1 MSKFIIEI
9 RTKGFQNAKKGFQ
22 EIEKSSEKA
31 TKSKNRQ
38 RQATEGLRRQV
49 GALRN
54 NLLLVSFATVG
65 VTRAIGGF
73 VNASRQFEDVKTRL
87 VGLTGSAQGAEKA
100 FKAFN
105 EVAASTPFMLDDVVN
120 AGAQLQAFGLNAEAT
135 LRSVTDL
142 AAFMGTSATEAANA
156 LGRAFAGGAG
166 AADILRERGILNI
179 IKTTQGLD
187 DLSKTT
193 LPEFRQAL
201 LRTLIDPASG
211 IEGSSKRMS
220 ETLTGAMSNM
230 QDAITRFQAKVGDLL
245 VPTLMEAVKFTERF
259 FRAIDTQDILTFAR
273 HATALVTVIGAY
285 NAAMLVAQART
296 INFNRVLRAS
306 VVGLLAA
313 GVSQILK
320 MTGTFDDL
328 SDSIDDTT
336 NSANQGGMT
345 MNQYISTLNQ
355 GTTVLEKNTNLQR
368 THTDLLNKL
377 YLIQAQNQGADE
389 QYLKSRQL
397 IFDAERLLTS
407 TLKDK
412 VQVIK
417 DESLQTGELVVKLNE
432 INGKKVELSD
442 QEQQFLNTVVKG
454 FEIQKTNITL
464 NKDMAMSAQQLGSA
478 FSQVGANLR
487 ALSQEGLSAEK
498 KFAILLKTLGTV
510 LSLTPGTA
518 TGGTAISAF
527 ASLFAHTG
535 GLIKSNG
542 VQRFATGGM
551 VQGQDNVPIMAQAG
565 EFVMQR
571 SAVNSIGLQNLAQMN
586 NTGQPSGG
594 VTINIAGDMV
604 GDEDHVRTKVLPA
617 IKEELRRE
625 ALA

>member
-9 RTKGFQNAKKGFQ
+9 RTKGFRDAKKGFQ

-31 TKSKNRQ
+31 TKAKNRQ
-38 RQATEGLRRQV
+38 RQATAGLRRQV

-54 NLLLVSFATVG
+54 NLLLVSFATIG

-87 VGLTGSAQGAEKA
+87 VGLTGGVENAEKA

-105 EVAASTPFMLDDVVN
+105 EVAATTPFMLDDVVN

-142 AAFMGTSATEAANA
+142 AAFMGTTATEAANA

-193 LPEFRQAL
+193 LPQFRQAL
-201 LRTLIDPASG
+201 LKTLVDPASG

-220 ETLTGAMSNM
+220 QTLTGAMSNM
-230 QDAITRFQAKVGDLL
+230 QDAITRFQATVGDLL
-245 VPTLMEAVKFTERF
+245 TPFLMEAVQATERF
-259 FRAIDTQDILTFAR
+259 FRALDVQSLANFTR
-273 HATALVTVIGAY
+273 HVAALSAALIIFNAKAIIATA
-285 NAAMLVAQART
+285 RT
-296 INFNRVLRAS
+296 LQFSKALRAS
-306 VVGLLAA
+306 AIGVVALAIDKLLEYSGLL
-313 GVSQILK
+313 Q
-320 MTGTFDDL
+320 
-328 SDSIDDTT
+328 T
-336 NSANQGGMT
+336 NTNTLNNNAQALQNNS
-345 MNQYISTLNQ
+345 MNMQQYISSIGQSN
-355 GTTVLEKNTNLQR
+355 TVLEQNNELQK
-368 THTDLLNKL
+368 TQEALLNKL
-377 YLIQAQNQGADE
+377 FLINAQNNGMDE
-389 QYLKSRQL
+389 QRLKVSQL
-397 IFDAERLLTS
+397 IFDSEKLLKQAFGDRVEIQKGAS
-407 TLKDK
+407 LENQTLLFSVRDLK
-412 VQVIK
+412 
-417 DESLQTGELVVKLNE
+417 EGENE
-432 INGKKVELSD
+432 FINII
-442 QEQQFLNTVVKG
+442 QKG
-454 FEIQKTNITL
+454 FEIQKTNIML

-478 FSQVGANLR
+478 FSQVGNNLR

-510 LSLTPGTA
+510 LSLSPA
-518 TGGTAISAF
+518 SAAGGSVISAF

>member
-9 RTKGFQNAKKGFQ
+9 RTKGFTQAKKGF
-22 EIEKSSEKA
+22 EDIEKSSNKA
-31 TKSKNRQ
+31 TNAKNRQ
-38 RQATEGLRRQV
+38 RQATAGLRRQV

-65 VTRAIGGF
+65 LTKALGGF
-73 VNASRQFEDVKTRL
+73 VNASRKFEDVKTRL
-87 VGLTGSAQGAEKA
+87 VGLTGSIKNAEVA
-100 FKAFN
+100 FEAFN
-105 EVAASTPFMLDDVVN
+105 KVAATTPFMLDDVVN

-135 LRSVTDL
+135 LESVTDL
-142 AAFMGTSATEAANA
+142 AAFMGTNATEAANA

-193 LPEFRQAL
+193 LPQFRQAL
-201 LRTLIDPASG
+201 LKTLVDPASG

-220 ETLTGAMSNM
+220 KTLTGAMSNM

-245 VPTLMEAVKFTERF
+245 TPTLMKAVQATEAF
-259 FRAIDTQDILTFAR
+259 FRAIDLNDIMSFTR
-273 HATALVTVIGAY
+273 HVTALGVALTIY
-285 NAAMLVAQART
+285 NAKAIIAMTRT
-296 INFNRVLRAS
+296 INFSKALRAS
-306 VVGLLAA
+306 AVGALAFAISKLLEYSGAFASNTAA
-313 GVSQILK
+313 VN
-320 MTGTFDDL
+320 
-328 SDSIDDTT
+328 T
-336 NSANQGGMT
+336 NSQAVQQAGMN
-345 MNQYISTLNQ
+345 MNQYISTLGQSNI
-355 GTTVLEKNTNLQR
+355 VLERNNELQKIQGP
-368 THTDLLNKL
+368 LLNKL
-377 YLIQAQNQGADE
+377 FLINAQNLGMDDQR
-389 QYLKSRQL
+389 LKTSQL
-397 IFDAERLLTS
+397 IFDTETLLTQAFGDRLTFQKGLS
-407 TLKDK
+407 LQNQELNFTVTDLKEGEAEFL
-412 VQVIK
+412 QVIT
-417 DESLQTGELVVKLNE
+417 D
-432 INGKKVELSD
+432 
-442 QEQQFLNTVVKG
+442 G
-454 FEIQKTNITL
+454 FQIQKQNITL
-464 NKDMAMSAQQLGSA
+464 NKDMAMSSQQLGSA
-478 FSQVGANLR
+478 FSQVGNNLR

-518 TGGTAISAF
+518 AGGGAISAF

-535 GLIKSNG
+535 GLIKNNG
-542 VQRFATGGM
+542 IQRFATGGM
-551 VQGQDNVPIMAQAG
+551 VQGQDNIPIMAQAG

>member
-9 RTKGFQNAKKGFQ
+9 RTKGFTQAKKGF
-22 EIEKSSEKA
+22 EDIEKSSNKA
-31 TKSKNRQ
+31 TNAKNRQ
-38 RQATEGLRRQV
+38 RQATAGLRRQV

-65 VTRAIGGF
+65 LTKALGGF
-73 VNASRQFEDVKTRL
+73 VNASRKFEDVKTRL
-87 VGLTGSAQGAEKA
+87 VGLTGSIKNAEVA
-100 FKAFN
+100 FEAFN
-105 EVAASTPFMLDDVVN
+105 KVAATTPFMLDDVVN

-135 LRSVTDL
+135 LESVTDL
-142 AAFMGTSATEAANA
+142 AAFMGTNATEAANA

-193 LPEFRQAL
+193 LPQFRQAL
-201 LRTLIDPASG
+201 LKTLVDPASG

-220 ETLTGAMSNM
+220 KTLTGAMSNM

-245 VPTLMEAVKFTERF
+245 TPTLMKAVQATEAF
-259 FRAIDTQDILTFAR
+259 FRAIDFNDIMSFTR
-273 HATALVTVIGAY
+273 HVTALGVALTIY
-285 NAAMLVAQART
+285 NAKAIIAMTRT
-296 INFNRVLRAS
+296 INFSKALRAS
-306 VVGLLAA
+306 AVGALAFAISKLLEYSGAFASNTAA
-313 GVSQILK
+313 VN
-320 MTGTFDDL
+320 
-328 SDSIDDTT
+328 T
-336 NSANQGGMT
+336 NSQAVQQAGMN
-345 MNQYISTLNQ
+345 MNQYISTLGQSNI
-355 GTTVLEKNTNLQR
+355 VLERNNELQKIQGP
-368 THTDLLNKL
+368 LLNKL
-377 YLIQAQNQGADE
+377 FLINAQNLGMDDQR
-389 QYLKSRQL
+389 LKTSQL
-397 IFDAERLLTS
+397 IFDTETLLTQAFGDRLTFQKGLS
-407 TLKDK
+407 LQNQELNFTVTDLKEGEAEFL
-412 VQVIK
+412 QVIT
-417 DESLQTGELVVKLNE
+417 D
-432 INGKKVELSD
+432 
-442 QEQQFLNTVVKG
+442 G
-454 FEIQKTNITL
+454 FQIQKQNITL
-464 NKDMAMSAQQLGSA
+464 NKDMAMSSQQLGSA
-478 FSQVGANLR
+478 FSQVGNNLR

-518 TGGTAISAF
+518 AGGGAISAF

-535 GLIKSNG
+535 GLIKNNG
-542 VQRFATGGM
+542 IQRFATGGM
-551 VQGQDNVPIMAQAG
+551 VQGQDNIPIMAQAG

>member
-9 RTKGFQNAKKGFQ
+9 RTKGFTQAKKGF
-22 EIEKSSEKA
+22 EDIEKSSNKA
-31 TKSKNRQ
+31 TNAKNRQ
-38 RQATEGLRRQV
+38 RQATAGLRRQV

-65 VTRAIGGF
+65 LTKALGGF
-73 VNASRQFEDVKTRL
+73 VNASRKFEDVKTRL
-87 VGLTGSAQGAEKA
+87 VGLTGSIKNAEVA
-100 FKAFN
+100 FEAFN
-105 EVAASTPFMLDDVVN
+105 KVAATTPVMLDDVVN

-135 LRSVTDL
+135 LESVTDL
-142 AAFMGTSATEAANA
+142 AAFMGTNATEAANA

-193 LPEFRQAL
+193 LPQFRQAL
-201 LRTLIDPASG
+201 LKTLVDPASG

-220 ETLTGAMSNM
+220 KTLTGAMSNM

-245 VPTLMEAVKFTERF
+245 TPTLMKAVQATEAF
-259 FRAIDTQDILTFAR
+259 FRAIDLNDIMSFTR
-273 HATALVTVIGAY
+273 HVTALGVALTIY
-285 NAAMLVAQART
+285 NAKAIIAMTRT
-296 INFNRVLRAS
+296 INFSKALRAS
-306 VVGLLAA
+306 AVGALAFAISKLLEYSGAFASNTAA
-313 GVSQILK
+313 VN
-320 MTGTFDDL
+320 
-328 SDSIDDTT
+328 T
-336 NSANQGGMT
+336 NSQAVQQAGMN
-345 MNQYISTLNQ
+345 MNQYISTLGQSNI
-355 GTTVLEKNTNLQR
+355 VLERNNELQKIQGP
-368 THTDLLNKL
+368 LLNKL
-377 YLIQAQNQGADE
+377 FLINAQNLGMDDQR
-389 QYLKSRQL
+389 LKTSQL
-397 IFDAERLLTS
+397 IFDTETLLTQAFGDRLTFQKGLS
-407 TLKDK
+407 LQNQELNFTVTDLKEGEAEFL
-412 VQVIK
+412 QVIT
-417 DESLQTGELVVKLNE
+417 D
-432 INGKKVELSD
+432 
-442 QEQQFLNTVVKG
+442 G
-454 FEIQKTNITL
+454 FQIQKQNITL
-464 NKDMAMSAQQLGSA
+464 NKDMAMSSQQLGSA
-478 FSQVGANLR
+478 FSQVGNNLR

-518 TGGTAISAF
+518 AGGGAISAF

-535 GLIKSNG
+535 GLIKNNG
-542 VQRFATGGM
+542 IQRFATGGM
-551 VQGQDNVPIMAQAG
+551 VQGQDNIPIMAQAG

>member
-9 RTKGFQNAKKGFQ
+9 RTKGFRDAKKGFQ
-22 EIEKSSEKA
+22 EIEKSSDKA
-31 TKSKNRQ
+31 TKAKNRQ
-38 RQATEGLRRQV
+38 RQATAGLRRQV

-65 VTRAIGGF
+65 LTKAVGGF

-87 VGLTGSAQGAEKA
+87 VGLTGGAEEAERA
-100 FKAFN
+100 FASFN
-105 EVAASTPFMLDDVVN
+105 KVAATTPFMLDDVVN
-120 AGAQLQAFGLNAEAT
+120 AGAQLQAFGLNAEVT
-135 LRSVTDL
+135 LRAVTDL
-142 AAFMGTSATEAANA
+142 AAYMRTSVVEAANA
-156 LGRAFAGGAG
+156 VGRAFAGGAG
-166 AADILRERGILNI
+166 AADILRDRGVLNI
-179 IKTTQGLD
+179 IKTSQSLD
-187 DLSKTT
+187 DLRKTS
-193 LPEFRQAL
+193 LPEFRKAL
-201 LRTLIDPASG
+201 LNTLVDPAAR
-211 IEGSSKRMS
+211 IQGSSKRMS

-230 QDAITRFQAKVGDLL
+230 QDAIVRFQAKVGD
-245 VPTLMEAVKFTERF
+245 VFKPTLIEMAKSVEAF
-259 FRAIDTQDILTFAR
+259 FRALDIQSLIDFTRHVTALGIAFAAFNAKAII
-273 HATALVTVIGAY
+273 ATAT
-285 NAAMLVAQART
+285 T
-296 INFNRVLRAS
+296 INFSKVLRAS
-306 VVGLLAA
+306 AVGLVALA
-313 GVSQILK
+313 IDRLLK
-320 MTGTFDDL
+320 YTGAFQQN
-328 SDSIDDTT
+328 TT
-336 NSANQGGMT
+336 SVNNNAQSLQSHTMT
-345 MNQYISTLNQ
+345 MQQYISSLGSSNM
-355 GTTVLEKNTNLQR
+355 VLERNNELQK
-368 THTDLLNKL
+368 TQESLLNKL
-377 YLIQAQNQGADE
+377 FLINAQNNNMDE
-389 QYLKSRQL
+389 QRLKVSQL
-397 IFDAERLLTS
+397 IFDSEKLLTQAFGDRL
-407 TLKDK
+407 TFQKGL
-412 VQVIK
+412 
-417 DESLQTGELVVKLNE
+417 SLQTQDLKFKVVDLKEGEAE
-432 INGKKVELSD
+432 
-442 QEQQFLNTVVKG
+442 FLQIIEDG
-454 FEIQKTNITL
+454 FAIQKQNITL

-478 FSQVGANLR
+478 FSQVGNNLR

-518 TGGTAISAF
+518 AGGSAISAF

>member
-9 RTKGFQNAKKGFQ
+9 RTKGFTQAKKGF
-22 EIEKSSEKA
+22 EDIEKSSNKA
-31 TKSKNRQ
+31 TNAKNRQ
-38 RQATEGLRRQV
+38 RQATAGLRRQV

-65 VTRAIGGF
+65 LTKALGGF
-73 VNASRQFEDVKTRL
+73 VNASRKFEDVKTRL
-87 VGLTGSAQGAEKA
+87 VGLTGSIKNAEVA
-100 FKAFN
+100 FEAFN
-105 EVAASTPFMLDDVVN
+105 KVAATTPFMLDDVVN

-135 LRSVTDL
+135 LESVTDL
-142 AAFMGTSATEAANA
+142 AAFMGTNATEATNA

-193 LPEFRQAL
+193 LPQFRQAL
-201 LRTLIDPASG
+201 LKTLVDPASG

-220 ETLTGAMSNM
+220 KTLTGAMSNM

-245 VPTLMEAVKFTERF
+245 TPTLMKAVQATEAF
-259 FRAIDTQDILTFAR
+259 FRAIDFNDIMSFTR
-273 HATALVTVIGAY
+273 HVTALGVALTIY
-285 NAAMLVAQART
+285 NAKAIIAMTRT
-296 INFNRVLRAS
+296 INFSKALRAS
-306 VVGLLAA
+306 AVGALAFAISKLLEYSGAFASNTAA
-313 GVSQILK
+313 VN
-320 MTGTFDDL
+320 
-328 SDSIDDTT
+328 T
-336 NSANQGGMT
+336 NSQAVQQAGMN
-345 MNQYISTLNQ
+345 MNQYISTLGQSNI
-355 GTTVLEKNTNLQR
+355 VLERNNELQKIQGP
-368 THTDLLNKL
+368 LLNKL
-377 YLIQAQNQGADE
+377 FLINAQNLGMDDQR
-389 QYLKSRQL
+389 LKTSQL
-397 IFDAERLLTS
+397 IFDTETLLTQAFGDRLTFQKGLS
-407 TLKDK
+407 LQNQELNFTVTDLKEGEAEFL
-412 VQVIK
+412 QVIT
-417 DESLQTGELVVKLNE
+417 D
-432 INGKKVELSD
+432 
-442 QEQQFLNTVVKG
+442 G
-454 FEIQKTNITL
+454 FQIQKQNITL
-464 NKDMAMSAQQLGSA
+464 NKDMAMSSQQLGSA
-478 FSQVGANLR
+478 FSQVGNNLR

-518 TGGTAISAF
+518 AGGGAISAF

-535 GLIKSNG
+535 GLIKNNG
-542 VQRFATGGM
+542 IQRFATGGM
-551 VQGQDNVPIMAQAG
+551 VQGQDNIPIMAQAG

-625 ALA
+625 ANA